1 VISSNRWSLL
11 FRALFAV
18 LAASVLSIFGVATA
32 NAAPAAQAPTV
43 PAVDKAPAVPAVDHA
58 PAAPAVSPAP
68 AAPAPTPSAAGLPC
82 SAAAKACMS
91 LSRRQ
96 AWLTDGAGH
105 VTFGPVP
112 ARGGM
117 TRAPS
122 PVGTFQVI
130 SKDAHFYSTQFHAP
144 MPYSVFFYPG
154 VAFHADNPAVAS
166 NGCIHLNAS
175 AAQRFFSNLRVGD
188 QVQIV
193 R

>member
-1 VISSNRWSLL
+1 MLWNQSDKGGISVISSNRWSFVLHSVL
-11 FRALFAV
+11 AV

-32 NAAPAAQAPTV
+32 NAAPAAE
-43 PAVDKAPAVPAVDHA
+43 APAVPAVNQ
-58 PAAPAVSPAP
+58 APAVPAP
-68 AAPAPTPSAAGLPC
+68 SPSAAGMPC
-82 SAAAKACMS
+82 AATAKACMS

-105 VTFGPVP
+105 VTYGPVS

-117 TRAPS
+117 ARGPS
-122 PVGTFQVI
+122 PVGMFHVI

-175 AAQRFFSNLRVGD
+175 AAQRFFSTLRVGD

>member
-1 VISSNRWSLL
+1 VISSNQWSLL

-43 PAVDKAPAVPAVDHA
+43 PAVNQA

-82 SAAAKACMS
+82 SATAKACMS

>member
-1 VISSNRWSLL
+1 VVSSNRWSFMFHTGL
-11 FRALFAV
+11 AV

-32 NAAPAAQAPTV
+32 NAAPAAQAPAV
-43 PAVDKAPAVPAVDHA
+43 PAVNHAPAVPAVNQ
-58 PAAPAVSPAP
+58 APAVPAP
-68 AAPAPTPSAAGLPC
+68 SPSAAGLPC
-82 SAAAKACMS
+82 ATTARACMS

-105 VTFGPVP
+105 VTYGPVP

-117 TRAPS
+117 ARGPS
-122 PVGTFQVI
+122 PVGMFHVI

-175 AAQRFFSNLRVGD
+175 AAQRFFSTLRVGD
-188 QVQIV
+188 QVQVV